1 MRRALPIGVLMLALA
16 MFVSCER
23 EARRFRDTAST
34 TTHPQT
40 VALTTLTAGAVPLNT
55 GAGSPFG
62 NNAYAISE
70 GKRLYAAFNCSGCHA
85 AAGGGAIGP
94 ALSDDKW
101 IYGYAPEQIYSTIV
115 QGRPNGMPSFA
126 AKLPEQQVWQ
136 LVAYIESL
144 TASVPRDAASGR
156 NDDLSAAKG
165 EARADRLDRRQTGH
179 R

>member
-1 MRRALPIGVLMLALA
+1 MTRLARVAALCVAVASLAG
-16 MFVSCER
+16 CER
-23 EARRFRDTAST
+23 EARRFRDTAAT
-34 TTHPQT
+34 TTHPHS
-40 VALTTLTAGAVPLNT
+40 VALTTLTAGAGPTNS
-55 GAGSPFG
+55 GGGSPFA
-62 NNAYAISE
+62 NNAYGISE

-85 AAGGGAIGP
+85 TAGGGAIGP

-126 AKLPEQQVWQ
+126 SKLPEQQVWQ
-136 LVAYIESL
+136 LVAYIESM
-144 TASVPRDAASGR
+144 TAAVPRDAASGR

-165 EARADRLDRRQTGH
+165 EARTDRLERRQTGH

>member
-1 MRRALPIGVLMLALA
+1 MTRRVLITVVVIVVVGLAG
-16 MFVSCER
+16 CER
-23 EARRFRDTAST
+23 EARRFRDTAVT

-40 VALTTLTAGAVPLNT
+40 VLLTTLTAGAAPAHS

-62 NNAYAISE
+62 NNAYGISE

-85 AAGGGAIGP
+85 TAGGGAIGP

-101 IYGYAPEQIYSTIV
+101 IYGYAPEQIYATIV

-136 LVAYIESL
+136 LVAYIESMS
-144 TASVPRDAASGR
+144 AAVPRDAASGR

-165 EARADRLDRRQTGH
+165 EARADRIDRRQTGH